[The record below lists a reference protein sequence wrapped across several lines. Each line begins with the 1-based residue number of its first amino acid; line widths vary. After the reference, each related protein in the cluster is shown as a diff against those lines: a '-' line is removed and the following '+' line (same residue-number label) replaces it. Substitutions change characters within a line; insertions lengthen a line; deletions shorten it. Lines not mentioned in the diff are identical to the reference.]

1 MSMISIWIALS
12 HYETKSDIFHDEAI
26 FNLSDH
32 EIKPDIII
40 SNSDIV
46 TSNPDIV
53 KSNPDIIISN
63 SEIIILE
70 SHIVKSN
77 EEYLQISKIN
87 SQMLIRNKTITD
99 SSQIECLPKS
109 FGVSIINDSIFFPK
123 KYVYFGCSKKAHGKL
138 KVINNQISFDCNGK
152 NESFI
157 FDEDSTEEIL
167 GRYQMNFTRKS
178 IDDYKDTM
186 EWFFAK
192 CDNNVL
198 AYLENKFNQS
208 AAQRARSIQEQLC
221 YESNNTDRS
230 RPLTVIMLM
239 LDSVS
244 RQSFFRNLKKTVDY
258 LNNNLV
264 SNTSVFG
271 EKFVL
276 YDFLIN
282 NAQGRKTVL
291 NMVPI
296 LYGKTASVVDNHLVH
311 FSINDKKDWHAFE
324 DFQKKSILNYF
335 KEHGFVTLF
344 SFDSYSDSLSYYT
357 GRNILILLKKN
368 SA

>member
-1 MSMISIWIALS
+1 
-12 HYETKSDIFHDEAI
+12 
-26 FNLSDH
+26 
-32 EIKPDIII
+32 
-40 SNSDIV
+40 
-46 TSNPDIV
+46 
-53 KSNPDIIISN
+53 
-63 SEIIILE
+63 
-70 SHIVKSN
+70 
-77 EEYLQISKIN
+77 
-87 SQMLIRNKTITD
+87 
-99 SSQIECLPKS
+99 
-109 FGVSIINDSIFFPK
+109 
-123 KYVYFGCSKKAHGKL
+123 
-138 KVINNQISFDCNGK
+138 
-152 NESFI
+152 
-157 FDEDSTEEIL
+157 
-167 GRYQMNFTRKS
+167 
-178 IDDYKDTM
+178 
-186 EWFFAK
+186 
-192 CDNNVL
+192 
-198 AYLENKFNQS
+198 
-208 AAQRARSIQEQLC
+208 
-221 YESNNTDRS
+221 
-230 RPLTVIMLM
+230 MLM

-357 GRNILILLKKN
+357 GRKILADHTITN
-368 SA
+368 F